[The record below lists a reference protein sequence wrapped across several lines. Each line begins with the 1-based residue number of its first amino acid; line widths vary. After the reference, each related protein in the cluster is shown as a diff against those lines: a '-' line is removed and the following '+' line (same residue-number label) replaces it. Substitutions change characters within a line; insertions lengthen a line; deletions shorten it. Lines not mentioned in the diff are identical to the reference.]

1 MAQPPLLTL
10 SGNHYN
16 VCWGVC
22 HTPQCPSVYTP
33 ATQGLVLVVG
43 LWCERCWAEWA
54 LHHHHGLVPP
64 EFALRRASI
73 TREALLEEIARRRG
87 IPLDSFLYIFIF
99 YLYEDPPPPGRRT
112 MAHRSHGHMG
122 RQGEGSLRGF
132 PPSYIHIYI
141 YNNKGNPQLPMVPP
155 APAPAPPLR
164 SSSSSVSSTST
175 VQELF

>member
-1 MAQPPLLTL
+1 MAQPGYLTI
-10 SGNHYN
+10 SANHYC
-16 VCWGVC
+16 VIWGVC
-22 HTPQCPSVYTP
+22 RTPQCPTLPDP
-33 ATQGLVLVVG
+33 ANGLVAMVG